1 MAGFLSRLGRLAFR
15 RRWYVA
21 LLWVGVLACVGLS
34 ALRAPGTS
42 DEEFSMPGIESQ
54 KAFDLM
60 EERFPGAAADG
71 ATARLVFVAPDG
83 QKVTATE
90 NKKAIEETVDSLADG
105 SQVAGAADPFTS
117 RAVSEDGSTA
127 YATVTYKVQ
136 AAEVTDGSR
145 TALERA
151 ADHARDAGLTVE
163 AGGSAMDSG
172 GGPGGVAEI
181 IGVLV
186 AAVVLLVTFGS
197 LVAAGLPLLTAVIGV
212 AVTMFTITLLGDAL
226 GLSTSTGTLAMMLG
240 LAVGIDYALFV
251 VSRYRE
257 ERAKGR
263 DPQDAAGLAVG
274 TAGSAVVFAG
284 LTVVIALAGLT
295 VVGIP
300 MLTKMGL
307 TAAGAVVVAVLV
319 ALTAVPALL
328 GFWPN
333 AVLPRAVRKGA
344 IRKGAIRKGAVRK
357 GSERGEK
364 AGARTSADNLG
375 TRWARFVLRR
385 PLPVL
390 LLGVLG
396 LGALAVPMTG
406 LQLGMPGDEAKPTS
420 TTERRAYDALAE
432 GFGPGFNGPLTIV
445 VDAKGAAETAE
456 AGDPKAAVAAISQ
469 KIADTKGIV
478 SVAPPY
484 FNKAGDTAVFSATP
498 STSPT
503 DEKTKTLVKTIRDGR
518 PATESATGAT
528 FEVTG
533 TTALNIDIA
542 EKVQAALVPYLITI
556 VGLAVILLLIVFRSV
571 LVPLKAAVGFLL
583 SVLAALGAVVV
594 VFQEGH
600 AASLF
605 GVEQTGPIMSLMPI
619 FLVGIVFGLAMDYEV
634 FLVSRMRE
642 SYVHGETARE
652 AVVSGF
658 RHSARVVVAAALIMI
673 AVFAGFIGESDSMI
687 KMIGFGLATAV
698 LLDAFVVRMALV
710 PAVLG
715 LLGDRA
721 WWLPRRLDR
730 ILPVVDVE
738 GEALSH
744 RPSDADADADADAD
758 TDADADADADA
769 DTDTDTDTGID
780 ADADAAVPAPVAT
793 LDEPAKTRI

>member
-1 MAGFLSRLGRLAFR
+1 MAGFLCRLGRLAFR

-21 LLWVGVLACVGLS
+21 LLWVGVLACSGLG
-34 ALRAPGTS
+34 AMKAPGTS

-60 EERFPGAAADG
+60 EERFPGGAADG

-90 NKKAIEETVDSLADG
+90 NKKAIEETVGALADG
-105 SQVAGAADPFTS
+105 SQVAGVAGPFES

-127 YATVTYKVQ
+127 YASVTYKVTS
-136 AAEVTDGSR
+136 AEVTDGSR

-163 AGGSAMDSG
+163 AGGSAMDGG

-181 IGVLV
+181 IGILV

-257 ERAKGR
+257 ERAKGS
-263 DPQDAAGLAVG
+263 DPQEAAGLAVG

-284 LTVVIALAGLT
+284 LTVVIALAGLA

-333 AVLPRAVRKGA
+333 AVLPRAA
-344 IRKGAIRKGAVRK
+344 RK
-357 GSERGEK
+357 GSERGGEK
-364 AGARTSADNLG
+364 AGVRERADNLG

-445 VDAKGAAETAE
+445 VDAEGAAN
-456 AGDPKAAVAAISQ
+456 PKAAVSVVSE
-469 KIADTKGIV
+469 KIAGTKGIV

-503 DEKTKTLVKTIRDGR
+503 DEKTKTLVKTIRDER
-518 PATESATGAT
+518 SDAESATGAT

-556 VGLAVILLLIVFRSV
+556 VGLAVILLLVVFRSV
-571 LVPLKAAVGFLL
+571 LVPLKAALGFLL

-738 GEALSH
+738 GEALSR
-744 RPSDADADADADAD
+744 RP
-758 TDADADADADA
+758 TDADADA
-769 DTDTDTDTGID
+769 
-780 ADADAAVPAPVAT
+780 AAPAPLPAQSP
-793 LDEPAKTRI
+793 DEPAEARV